1 MYKGTSYAVL
11 KELRRQDVSELPL
24 MTSTEPITIV
34 SSHYLFPVAQDQRRR
49 ITCEWSNDDLS
60 NHTGYVNNSCNF
72 NIGDKD
78 PEKFYNYRCLE
89 SQHFYS
95 TPYHPSL
102 FDFTFKELPPYS
114 PEPYTY
120 IHKAT
125 ICGREM
131 NLATMY
137 ISYHVVN
144 QLQDYLIEYIE
155 TTFRVQMRKNVP
167 GQLIT
172 MFEPSNTIKLQMI
185 VKDEYFYWTIFTLL
199 THYRELRKRG
209 LARFKFSYLLGER
222 KINHFSEMFPSL
234 PKQGELFETYNL
246 DDRQYRREVLHAPMI
261 VMYLNVDNIKP
272 LIDYLK
278 SLFPIS
284 ISTGEVPRFNYRID
298 DNLFFSVEGHN
309 QYKFDIPG
317 VPPEEYQKMLS
328 DPAKYADYNEC
339 SRYISGHDVL
349 YGSHPNNIRSYHHL
363 FQRQTSFRD
372 VYASVGLLEEY
383 QNIWGKLGLPPILDV
398 AGGNRERKTKRKYGT
413 RKYTRKQKVSRN
425 KLRK

>member
-1 MYKGTSYAVL
+1 MMIY
-11 KELRRQDVSELPL
+11 
-24 MTSTEPITIV
+24 PIIQV
-34 SSHYLFPVAQDQRRR
+34 FPIQVV
-49 ITCEWSNDDLS
+49 IL
-60 NHTGYVNNSCNF
+60 
-72 NIGDKD
+72 IGDKD

-131 NLATMY
+131 NLTNMY
-137 ISYHVVN
+137 ISYHVAN

-155 TTFRVQMRKNVP
+155 TTFRIQMRKNVL

-199 THYRELRKRG
+199 THYEELRRRG

-222 KINHFSEMFPSL
+222 KINQFSETFPDRPRNAEES
-234 PKQGELFETYNL
+234 FETYIL
-246 DDRQYRREVLHAPMI
+246 AGKQYRREVLHSPII
-261 VMYLNVDNIKP
+261 VMYLTVTTIEP
-272 LIDYLK
+272 LIRFLQ
-278 SLFPIS
+278 SLFPVP

-309 QYKFDIPG
+309 QYKFDKPG
-317 VPPEEYQKMLS
+317 VPPEEYQKMVS
-328 DPAKYADYNEC
+328 DPKYAEYNEF

-363 FQRQTSFRD
+363 FQTQTSFRN
-372 VYASVGLLEEY
+372 VYESVGLLEDY
-383 QNIWGKLGLPPILDV
+383 QNMWGKLGLPPILDV
-398 AGGNRERKTKRKYGT
+398 AGGNFLKHKQKTKRISGTKRKYA
-413 RKYTRKQKVSRN
+413 RKQVSRN